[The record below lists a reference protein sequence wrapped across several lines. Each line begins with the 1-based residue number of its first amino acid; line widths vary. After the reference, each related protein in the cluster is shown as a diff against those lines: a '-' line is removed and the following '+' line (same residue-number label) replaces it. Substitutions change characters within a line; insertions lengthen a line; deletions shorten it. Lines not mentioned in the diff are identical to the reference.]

1 MRPRTFIL
9 IVVILLLLAVAAVLV
24 FLYTSDGGVTDIV
37 PGLGDAEDAAPVSQ
51 VEEQEPG
58 QPAPTPTPT
67 VNFVPVVV
75 ARIPLPA
82 GTVIEEEFLAVEMRP
97 EDNIA
102 VQAGYIFSEPEAV
115 AGRLSRVDIDR
126 GQELLDSMI
135 ALTPLDLAS
144 MGSDLALY
152 VNQGDVA
159 IAFPID
165 RYSGAAYAMRPGD
178 MVDVLATM
186 AFIDIDPEFRSALPN
201 FQQLVNQQ
209 QLGEGANFLLERSVG
224 GRLELIPGVNLVAT
238 IGPQGATAWGGTDEE
253 LLQIPRRVTQLTIQQ
268 AEVIW
273 AGTWEEPGD
282 LTARV
287 APTAVPGADAAQ
299 QPRPTP
305 TPLFQRRDLSPDVV
319 ILSMPLQDALAL
331 KWAMD
336 RGLSLDL
343 ALRSQ
348 GDNSVFV
355 TTEVSL
361 PQLVEQGGLTIPESP
376 DFDFVPRADEVEPP
390 SLAP

>member
-9 IVVILLLLAVAAVLV
+9 IIVILLLLAVAAVLV
-24 FLYTSDGGVTDIV
+24 FIYTGDGDLAGIV
-37 PGLGDAEDAAPVSQ
+37 PGLGGAEEAPVAEVQ
-51 VEEQEPG
+51 EQEPG
-58 QPAPTPTPT
+58 LPTPTPTPT

-115 AGRLSRVDIDR
+115 AGRLTRVDVDR
-126 GQELLDSMI
+126 GQEILDSMI
-135 ALTPLDLAS
+135 ALSPLDLAS

-152 VNQGDVA
+152 VSEGDVA
-159 IAFPID
+159 IAFPIN
-165 RYSGAAYAMRPGD
+165 RYSGAAFAMRPGD

-186 AFIDIDPEFRSALPN
+186 AFIDIDPEFRTALPN

-209 QLGEGANFLLERSVG
+209 QLGEGGNFLFERSVG

-238 IGPQGATAWGGTDEE
+238 IGPQGATGWAGSEAQ

-268 AEVIW
+268 AEVVW
-273 AGTWEEPGD
+273 VGTWEEPGD
-282 LTARV
+282 LADSV
-287 APTAVPGADAAQ
+287 APTPVPGAEGAQ
-299 QPRPTP
+299 QPQATP
-305 TPLFQRRDLSPDVV
+305 TPLFERRELNPDVV
-319 ILSMPLQDALAL
+319 ILSMPLQDALSL

-376 DFDFVPRADEVEPP
+376 DVDLVPRADEVEPP
-390 SLAP
+390 FLAP

>member
-24 FLYTSDGGVTDIV
+24 FVYTGDGAVADII
-37 PGLGDAEDAAPVSQ
+37 PGLGGAEEAPV
-51 VEEQEPG
+51 VEVQEQEPG
-58 QPAPTPTPT
+58 LPTPTPTPT

-102 VQAGYIFSEPEAV
+102 VQAGYVFSEPEAV
-115 AGRLSRVDIDR
+115 AGLLTRVDLDR
-126 GQELLDSMI
+126 GQEILDSMI

-144 MGSDLALY
+144 MGSDLSLY

-159 IAFPID
+159 IAFPIN
-165 RYSGAAYAMRPGD
+165 RYSGAAFAMRPGD

-209 QLGEGANFLLERSVG
+209 QLGEGANFLLPPSVG

-238 IGPQGATAWGGTDEE
+238 IGPQGAEGWGGSDER
-253 LLQIPRRVTQLTIQQ
+253 LLQIPRRATQLTIQQ

-273 AGTWEEPGD
+273 VGTWEEPGD
-282 LTARV
+282 LTDRGPAT
-287 APTAVPGADAAQ
+287 PVPGADAAQ
-299 QPRPTP
+299 QPQATP
-305 TPLFQRRDLSPDVV
+305 TPLFERRDLNPDVV
-319 ILSMPLQDALAL
+319 ILSMPLQDALSL

-376 DFDFVPRADEVEPP
+376 DVDFVPRADEAEPP
-390 SLAP
+390 SLEP